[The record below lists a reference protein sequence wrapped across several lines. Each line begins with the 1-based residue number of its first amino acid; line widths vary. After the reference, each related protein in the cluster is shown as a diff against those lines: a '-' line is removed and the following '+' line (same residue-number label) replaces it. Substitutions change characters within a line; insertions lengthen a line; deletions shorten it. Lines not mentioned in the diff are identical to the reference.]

1 MLHLLA
7 SPFFSG
13 PAESLAYLALAQREL
28 GYDVSIAVDR
38 KRTAIVAEELAVPR
52 LAELGV
58 LADVGLE
65 LSVKSTPLAVGRDIQ
80 RLRALRVDVLHCH
93 FSHDHVL
100 ARWGRR
106 APTTL
111 IRSIHAPRSL
121 RGLLPTADGFT
132 IPESAM
138 ARKLIGKRVVV
149 LPPVIDPRF
158 RVPNNR
164 RGLRK
169 SLRLPDGPL
178 VAMISTFQASRHHEV
193 GVEAFE
199 QLVRRV
205 PHAHLILTGDGE
217 LKATIVE
224 AVERRGLTNRVHF
237 VGYQRSESFVQYVQA
252 VDEVWLLG
260 LGNDFGARAAVQ
272 ARSCGARVVA
282 VDEGALARYADAVVP
297 LDARALAEV
306 ALRNQRR
313 VVEVSSARE
322 VASRVEALYRG
333 SPL

>member
-1 MLHLLA
+1 VLHLLA

-121 RGLLPTADGFT
+121 R
-132 IPESAM
+132 
-138 ARKLIGKRVVV
+138 V
-149 LPPVIDPRF
+149 
-158 RVPNNR
+158 
-164 RGLRK
+164 
-169 SLRLPDGPL
+169 
-178 VAMISTFQASRHHEV
+178 
-193 GVEAFE
+193 
-199 QLVRRV
+199 
-205 PHAHLILTGDGE
+205 
-217 LKATIVE
+217 
-224 AVERRGLTNRVHF
+224 
-237 VGYQRSESFVQYVQA
+237 
-252 VDEVWLLG
+252 
-260 LGNDFGARAAVQ
+260 
-272 ARSCGARVVA
+272 
-282 VDEGALARYADAVVP
+282 
-297 LDARALAEV
+297 
-306 ALRNQRR
+306 
-313 VVEVSSARE
+313 
-322 VASRVEALYRG
+322 
-333 SPL
+333 